1 MDEGFGDLYLHEALR
16 GNHIFMVRLSR
27 PEQMQRVCAMLLLHN
42 ARLIRYVG
50 TWTVTCLSS

>member
-27 PEQMQRVCAMLLLHN
+27 PKQMQRVCAMLLLHN
-42 ARLIRYVG
+42 ARLI
-50 TWTVTCLSS
+50 